1 MSLWRCRVLKR
12 GYNEQQTWELDERPD
27 EVEETTF
34 QFEFGERDDV
44 F

>member
-1 MSLWRCRVLKR
+1 MATLEDLPARKGVVTR
-12 GYNEQQTWELDERPD
+12 E